1 MADVTVLGLDC
12 FCRLIADTMALER
25 VPEPDDRLTADLD
38 LDSLDVLEIL
48 LVLSERG
55 VELDSG
61 VENAVD
67 TVRSLYL
74 AYASI
79 AVVGPGHS

>member
-1 MADVTVLGLDC
+1 MADVEVLGLDG
-12 FCRLIADTMALER
+12 FCDLIAETMALGR
-25 VPEPDDRLTADLD
+25 VPHPDERLVADLE
-38 LDSLDVLEIL
+38 LDSLDMLEIL

-61 VENAVD
+61 IANAVD

-74 AYASI
+74 AYASN
-79 AVVGPGHS
+79 AVVGRTVR